1 MSTDYLTVLVT
12 ASSET
17 EARQVAKSLF
27 EQALVAC
34 VNLVPIRSLYVWEGE
49 IKDEAEVL
57 MIIKTTTSAFQ
68 DQIIEVVKATHSYQV
83 PEIIGLPIVMGS
95 TDYLQ
100 WISAVVKK

>member
-17 EARQVAKSLF
+17 EARQVAQNLF

-49 IKDEAEVL
+49 VKDEAEVL

-68 DQIIEVVKATHSYQV
+68 DQIIEAVKTTHSYQV
-83 PEIIGLPIVMGS
+83 PEIIGLPIVVGS

-100 WISAVVKK
+100 